1 MVSDFCKQA
10 AEISLG
16 LRKPEIWVGNLSA
29 KRDFTDVRDMVR
41 AYGALMCH
49 GKRGEVYNAGSGHAV
64 SIQWILE
71 EILRQ
76 CGKSVTVLEDPNKL
90 RPVDYPIVEANITK
104 LQQDTGWTPQ
114 IALEQTIADCLA
126 DWRRRLEASGFEK
139 EVSAHA

>member
-1 MVSDFCKQA
+1 
-10 AEISLG
+10 
-16 LRKPEIWVGNLSA
+16 
-29 KRDFTDVRDMVR
+29 
-41 AYGALMCH
+41 MCH